1 MADRGLVMVSGKN
14 ELCSV
19 WAEYVTQRVEGFVIV
34 LYQEAGNFN
43 TGGNQT
49 SDAKEVLKSKISPLE
64 SKILSTNRHNW
75 SKIIKILGTESSN
88 ISKTWSEG
96 HLLSNSLQFIFILL
110 ILGLYFL
117 ICACVSGCF
126 LAQDDSP

>member
-88 ISKTWSEG
+88 ISKNWSEG
-96 HLLSNSLQFIFILL
+96 HLLYPTAYSL
-110 ILGLYFL
+110 FL
-117 ICACVSGCF
+117 FC
-126 LAQDDSP
+126 